1 MLPLATLLGGIG
13 LFLLGMRLMTDG
25 LKFAAGPTLR
35 DILARSTAT
44 KLRGLLSGA
53 LITSVVQSSSAVTVA
68 IIGFVNAGLMNLS
81 QALTVLYGS
90 NIGTTA
96 TAWLVATIGFH
107 VNVKAFALPAIGLG
121 MLLRLVHADRR
132 TGALG
137 EALAGFGVF
146 FLGIDI
152 LRESFAGLG
161 ESLQLG
167 VLAGEGVLH
176 LLLFVGAGFL
186 LTLFTQSSSAA
197 LAITL
202 TAAAG
207 GIVPLIGA
215 AAMVIGANVGTTS
228 TAVLSVIGATPNA
241 KRVAAA
247 HVIFN
252 LVTGVAALLLL
263 STLLGLIAGARGTL
277 GMDAAPAAVLAVF
290 HTVFNLL
297 GVALMLPA
305 TGALV
310 RYLEQRF
317 VSAEEDE
324 ARPRYLD
331 RNVLAA
337 PMLALHALVHELRR
351 IGALATRAAAAT
363 VADEQAGRRAVQED
377 RRALDSLVVASG
389 EFVAEMQGGSL
400 STEIGSALPNTLRI
414 TRYYSEMVE
423 AAERLSRP
431 SSAGAHYPAELAEA
445 LAHYRAETLDF
456 LAACHEAFAPEA
468 LSGRLA
474 DLQAAYQSLK
484 SRLLHAGAAGQIRV
498 PQVVDQLDRLSD
510 MRRMAEQAEKAA
522 RYLSDLEALLEPDT
536 SPAAGQ
542 AGPVTMSEPSD
553 TPDTPARP

>member
-25 LKFAAGPTLR
+25 LKLAAGPTLR
-35 DILARSTAT
+35 DVLARSTAT
-44 KLRGLLSGA
+44 RLRGLLSGA
-53 LITSVVQSSSAVTVA
+53 LITSIVQSSSAVTVA

-81 QALTVLYGS
+81 QAVTVLYGS

-167 VLAGEGVLH
+167 ALAGEGVIH

-207 GIVPLIGA
+207 GIVPLTGA

-263 STLLGLIAGARGTL
+263 STLLGLITGARGTL
-277 GMDAAPAAVLAVF
+277 GMDAAPAAVLAIF

-363 VADEQAGRRAVQED
+363 VAGEQAERRAVQED

-389 EFVAEMQGGSL
+389 EFVAEMQDGSL
-400 STEIGSALPNTLRI
+400 STEIGSALPNALRI

-431 SSAGAHYPAELAEA
+431 PAAGAHYPAELAET
-445 LAHYRAETLDF
+445 LAHYRAETFDF
-456 LAACHEAFAPEA
+456 LAACHEAYAPEA

-474 DLQAAYQSLK
+474 DLQAAYQGLK
-484 SRLLHAGAAGQIRV
+484 SRLLHAGAAGRIRV

-536 SPAAGQ
+536 GAAAGQ